1 MKKKLFNEKTD
12 WQRGLTTNVIYYM
25 LSTKALPYIQRET
38 VFFTEYQKQI
48 SVLIKGSVRGDVSV
62 IYPYNPNRL
71 PEYIKQY
78 ITELDGVHSSK

>member
-48 SVLIKGSVRGDVSV
+48 SVLIKV
-62 IYPYNPNRL
+62 I
-71 PEYIKQY
+71 I
-78 ITELDGVHSSK
+78 SKGRCISYLSI